1 MRSIGLTGGI
11 ASGKSTVSQVL
22 AELGA
27 ILIDADKLGHAT
39 YEPGTETF
47 RQVVAAFGDD
57 LVAADGTIDRRV
69 LGGKVF
75 GRPDELKRLTEIVWP
90 GIRRLADARLR
101 ELAADGAAVV
111 ILEAAVL
118 IEAAW
123 QDLVDEVWVVTVPPA
138 VARERLIARNGF
150 SAEEADRRIASQITT
165 EEREAHADVLIS
177 TDCTLEDV
185 RRRVQDAWAA
195 LQARAGAR

>member
-1 MRSIGLTGGI
+1 M
-11 ASGKSTVSQVL
+11 
-22 AELGA
+22 
-27 ILIDADKLGHAT
+27 
-39 YEPGTETF
+39 
-47 RQVVAAFGDD
+47 
-57 LVAADGTIDRRV
+57 
-69 LGGKVF
+69 
-75 GRPDELKRLTEIVWP
+75 
-90 GIRRLADARLR
+90 
-101 ELAADGAAVV
+101 
-111 ILEAAVL
+111 
-118 IEAAW
+118 
-123 QDLVDEVWVVTVPPA
+123 TVPPT